1 MPCCACGQPEAVSF
15 AALDSGLLGPLFAT
29 DAMRAAFSDEARLHA
44 MLQAEVALAVAEAEA
59 GLVPEAL
66 GTALAAVRMQAFDVQ
81 ALGRA
86 TALSGVPTIP
96 FVTALQKLLPRELE
110 PFVHKG
116 ATTQDIADTALVLM
130 IGAGLELIRADLNRI
145 LPALAAMARAHRRT
159 PCIGRTYGQHAA
171 PVSFGFKVAVWA
183 TGIAE
188 VAEQGPLVRRHMMKA
203 SLAGPVGTLSALGDK
218 GPEVLERFARH
229 LNLGCDAISWHT
241 RRDRMAELGAWLAR
255 LMGALAKMAGD
266 IAHLASTEV
275 AEVAEPFVKGRGG
288 SSAMPH
294 KRNPMGCT
302 LILAAQEAAPGFVST
317 LLNAMAAAHERP
329 AGAWHGEW
337 HALPALFGLAS
348 GALREAVALAEGL
361 EIDPARMRAIIDLT
375 HGLIFADAVAAR
387 LAPALGREGAHHLVK
402 RAADSV
408 RRSGQ
413 PLESVLATMPE
424 VIKAGG
430 VAAAFDL
437 ASALEA
443 AALWTDRA
451 LAKLPLKIVIAE
463 T

>member
-1 MPCCACGQPEAVSF
+1 MSF
-15 AALDSGLLGPLFAT
+15 AALDSSLLGPLFAT
-29 DAMRAAFSDEARLHA
+29 DAMRAAFSDEARLRA
-44 MLQAEVALAVAEAEA
+44 MLQAEVALAVAEAELE
-59 GLVPEAL
+59 LVPEAL
-66 GTALAAVRMQAFDVQ
+66 GLALADLRIQAFDLQ

-86 TALSGVPTIP
+86 TALSGVLTIP
-96 FVTALQKLLPRELE
+96 FVKALQELLPPELE

-130 IGAGLELIRADLNRI
+130 IDAGLELVRADLNRI
-145 LPALAAMARAHRRT
+145 LPALAAMAQAHRRT

-171 PVSFGFKVAVWA
+171 PVSFGYKVAVWA
-183 TGIAE
+183 SGVAE
-188 VAEQGPLVRRHMMKA
+188 VAEQEPLVRSHIMKA
-203 SLAGPVGTLSALGDK
+203 ALAGPVGTLAALGDK

-229 LNLGCDAISWHT
+229 LNLGWDAISWHT
-241 RRDRMAELGAWLAR
+241 RRDRLAECGAWLAR
-255 LMGALAKMAGD
+255 LIGALAKMAGD

-275 AEVAEPFVKGRGG
+275 AEVAEPFIEGRGG

-294 KRNPMGCT
+294 KRNPVSCT
-302 LILAAQEAAPGFVST
+302 LILAAQAAAPGFVST

-361 EIDPARMRAIIDLT
+361 EIDAARMRATIEVT
-375 HGLIFADAVAAR
+375 HGLIFADAAASR
-387 LAPALGREGAHHLVK
+387 LAPTLGREGAHHLVE
-402 RAADSV
+402 RAADEV

-413 PLESVLATMPE
+413 SLESVLAAMPE
-424 VIKAGG
+424 VSKAGG

-437 ASALEA
+437 APALEA

-451 LAKLPLKIVIAE
+451 LAALPLEIAC
-463 T
+463 